1 MKNCSFCNLTKD
13 DEKWLLLETKYWK
26 LYLSDNQDYIGRC
39 IVISKRHCDNL
50 SNLDNDEWFDLKN
63 IINITEKMCK
73 DVFSADLCNWSCLM
87 NDAYK
92 ENPPIAHLHIH
103 IRPRHKKTFR
113 FGGCDIADEE
123 FGHHYDNH
131 KRSVVT
137 DTQMCELYALCRK
150 WIIDN
155 SK

>member
-26 LYLSDNQDYIGRC
+26 LYLSDKQDYIGRC

-103 IRPRHKKTFR
+103 IRPRHKKLLDLVAAILQTR
-113 FGGCDIADEE
+113 NLDIIMTIIN
-123 FGHHYDNH
+123 GLLLQIRKCVNY
-131 KRSVVT
+131 
-137 DTQMCELYALCRK
+137 MLCVE
-150 WIIDN
+150 N
-155 SK
+155 G